1 MTGRELSDGVGKPR
15 RRVRTRS
22 KIADAPHGA
31 PTEQDATIADLLGMP
46 EAADI
51 EFEAPR
57 LRAVIR
63 PPAGLS

>member
-1 MTGRELSDGVGKPR
+1 MTGRELSDRVGKPK

-22 KIADAPHGA
+22 ETADAPHGA
-31 PTEQDATIADLLGMP
+31 PTEQDASIANLLAMP

-51 EFEAPR
+51 DFEAPR

-63 PPAGLS
+63 LPAGLS